1 MSAHDNVDL
10 GHTVAGWTGTAVALG
25 GFSLAGLGV
34 IAGSAALVISGVAV
48 IALAAIVTWLLHLT
62 GWGKPSGP
70 RPADQ
75 WDWRVKDL
83 GARQGHP
90 DCLGCRLAG
99 RRAEAVAKSAP
110 PMSAGTTLPSPRRR
124 PHTPGV
130 QAAGP
135 ASENRTLL

>member
-1 MSAHDNVDL
+1 MSAHENVDL
-10 GHTVAGWTGTAVALG
+10 GHTVAGWTGTAVALL
-25 GFSLAGLGV
+25 GFSVAGLGV
-34 IAGSAALVISGVAV
+34 IAVSAALVISGVAV
-48 IALAAIVTWLLHLT
+48 IALAAIITWLLHLT

-70 RPADQ
+70 RPPDQ

-90 DCLGCRLAG
+90 DCLGCHMAG

-110 PMSAGTTLPSPRRR
+110 PTSAGTTLPPPRQR
-124 PHTPGV
+124 PHTPGA

-135 ASENRTLL
+135 VAENRTLL